1 MLCVCTK
8 IDYRGEQHCHM
19 DMVAEAAEVVDCGRE
34 MDRFGTFRPG
44 RDQGG
49 FMAPVLAGLSAIGE
63 V

>member
-1 MLCVCTK
+1 
-8 IDYRGEQHCHM
+8 M

-44 RDQGG
+44 RGQGG